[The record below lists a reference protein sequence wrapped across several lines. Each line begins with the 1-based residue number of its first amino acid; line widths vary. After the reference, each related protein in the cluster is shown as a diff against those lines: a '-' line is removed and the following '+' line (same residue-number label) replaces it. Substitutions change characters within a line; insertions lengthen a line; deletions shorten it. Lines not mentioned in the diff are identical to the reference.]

1 MTPFWEMVV
10 GFFTLAVMLA
20 FIGIWAWAW
29 LPQHKGDFDALAKLP
44 LQDGEEA
51 R

>member
-1 MTPFWEMVV
+1 MNPLWGMVI

-20 FIGIWAWAW
+20 FLGIWAWAW
-29 LPQHKGDFDALAKLP
+29 LPQHEREFDALAKLP
-44 LQDGEEA
+44 LEDTGEG